1 MRKKLVLVLTLMC
14 AVAAFAGCGKE
25 EVPQQEVSYNMTFIN
40 ETGEGASALKIR
52 PTEDDDW
59 TDNML
64 KESEWKN
71 GFSVPVTLNG
81 MVPVVENGWQVQ
93 MTFTDGTEQVW
104 ENVVLE
110 DGDTI
115 TFTLE
120 DGTPSVTHMPA
131 EDMTSD
137 TEDVL
142 DDSDV
147 QNQLDDESLQDD
159 TLTEE

>member
-1 MRKKLVLVLTLMC
+1 
-14 AVAAFAGCGKE
+14 
-25 EVPQQEVSYNMTFIN
+25 
-40 ETGEGASALKIR
+40 
-52 PTEDDDW
+52 
-59 TDNML
+59 ML

-93 MTFTDGTEQVW
+93 MTFTDGSEQVW

-120 DGTPSVTHMPA
+120 NGTLRDTHACRRYDRKAQKMCW
-131 EDMTSD
+131 MTAMYRTSWMMH
-137 TEDVL
+137 L
-142 DDSDV
+142 CRMIP
-147 QNQLDDESLQDD
+147 
-159 TLTEE
+159 

>member
-52 PTEDDDW
+52 PTDEDDW

-81 MVPVVENGWQVQ
+81 MVPVVENG
-93 MTFTDGTEQVW
+93 
-104 ENVVLE
+104 
-110 DGDTI
+110 
-115 TFTLE
+115 
-120 DGTPSVTHMPA
+120 
-131 EDMTSD
+131 
-137 TEDVL
+137 
-142 DDSDV
+142 
-147 QNQLDDESLQDD
+147 
-159 TLTEE
+159 

>member
-1 MRKKLVLVLTLMC
+1 
-14 AVAAFAGCGKE
+14 
-25 EVPQQEVSYNMTFIN
+25 
-40 ETGEGASALKIR
+40 
-52 PTEDDDW
+52 
-59 TDNML
+59 ML

-93 MTFTDGTEQVW
+93 MTFTDGTEQIW
-104 ENVVLE
+104 DNVVLE

-120 DGTPSVTHMPA
+120 NGTPSVTHMPA

>member
-52 PTEDDDW
+52 PTEEDDW

-120 DGTPSVTHMPA
+120 NGTPSGKKKYPSRKFPTI
-131 EDMTSD
+131 
-137 TEDVL
+137 
-142 DDSDV
+142 
-147 QNQLDDESLQDD
+147 
-159 TLTEE
+159 

>member
-52 PTEDDDW
+52 PTEEDDW

-64 KESEWKN
+64 QEAEWKN

-81 MVPVVENGWQVQ
+81 MVPIVENGWQVQ
-93 MTFTDGTEQVW
+93 MTFTNGTEQVW

-120 DGTPSVTHMPA
+120 DGTPAVTHMPA
-131 EDMTSD
+131 EELAGDDEDAMT
-137 TEDVL
+137 
-142 DDSDV
+142 DSDA
-147 QNQLDDESLQDD
+147 QNQLADEDMQKD
-159 TLTEE
+159 TQTEK

>member
-52 PTEDDDW
+52 PTEEDDW

-110 DGDTI
+110 DSDTI

-131 EDMTSD
+131 EDVTND
-137 TEDVL
+137 AEDVL
-142 DDSDV
+142 EDGDNQD
-147 QNQLDDESLQDD
+147 QLTDEDAQLDSV
-159 TLTEE
+159 TEK

>member
-14 AVAAFAGCGKE
+14 AVAAFVGCGKE

-64 KESEWKN
+64 QESEWKN

-81 MVPVVENGWQVQ
+81 LVPIVENGWQVQ

-131 EDMTSD
+131 EDVTND

-147 QNQLDDESLQDD
+147 QNQLDDESFQEDS
-159 TLTEE
+159 LTEE

>member
-1 MRKKLVLVLTLMC
+1 MKKKLALVLTLMC

-25 EVPQQEVSYNMTFIN
+25 EVPQQEVSYNMTFVN

-52 PTEDDDW
+52 PTEKDDW
-59 TDNML
+59 TENML

-81 MVPVVENGWQVQ
+81 MVPVVEDGWQVQ
-93 MTFTDGTEQVW
+93 MTFTDGTEQIW

-120 DGTPSVTHMPA
+120 DGVASVTHMTDEEPVEKA
-131 EDMTSD
+131 EDT
-137 TEDVL
+137 
-142 DDSDV
+142 
-147 QNQLDDESLQDD
+147 LQDS
-159 TLTEE
+159 TLQDEANDNDLQGDGLAEE